1 MGERGSVGVNT
12 LDGVSI
18 DLHTHSTA
26 SDGTDAP
33 ADVIVLARQA
43 GVDTIALTDHDT
55 TAGWAAATA
64 RLPAGLTFVPGAEI
78 SCVYDDHRS
87 APVALHLLAYLFDPD
102 HSELAARLDVVC
114 ADRLARAERMVD
126 LMAADGMP
134 VTWAA
139 VTALAEGGTVGRPHL
154 ARALVQA
161 GVVASVDAAFAGPI
175 SSRSRYYIAKADIPV
190 LTAIALVGA
199 AGGISVFAHPLRRG
213 RQVSDDGIAA
223 MAAAGLRGIEVDHP
237 DHGAAARAHLA
248 GVAGDLGLITT
259 GSSDYHGT
267 NKRTPIA
274 ACVTDRGQFEAL
286 VEPARGRLVVG

>member
-1 MGERGSVGVNT
+1 M
-12 LDGVSI
+12 SI

-33 ADVIVLARQA
+33 ADVVVIARQA

-55 TAGWAAATA
+55 TAGWAAAAA
-64 RLPAGLTFVPGAEI
+64 RLVPGMTLVPGAEI
-78 SCVYDDHRS
+78 SCAYDDHS
-87 APVALHLLAYLFDPD
+87 GQPPIALHLLSYLFDPQ
-102 HSELAARLDVVC
+102 HPELAASLDAVC
-114 ADRLARAERMVD
+114 TDRLERAERMVD

-161 GVVASVDAAFAGPI
+161 GVVPSVDAAFAGPI

-190 LTAIALVGA
+190 LAAIGLVRA
-199 AGGISVFAHPLRRG
+199 AGGVCVFAHPLRRG

-237 DHGAAARAHLA
+237 DHDPAARAHLA
-248 GVAGDLGLITT
+248 GVASDLGLVRT
-259 GSSDYHGT
+259 GSSDYHGS
-267 NKRTPIA
+267 NKSTPIA

-286 VEPARGRLVVG
+286 VDPARGRLVHG